1 MRREPLN
8 LIQVMLAEG
17 FELLFRRN
25 ALWKIRGRF
34 LLVIGHLSFATT
46 LQSRNVKPKTVIFAN
61 GISADPTENRRCL
74 SPGDTIICADGGTLH
89 ALAMGLTPDLIVG
102 DLDSLPAP
110 VAAKMEAKGV
120 EIQRHPVNKDQTDL
134 ELALQAAVQRGAKEI
149 LILTA
154 LGGRLDQTLANILL
168 LTRPEWRGVR
178 LRLAEGAQSAW
189 LLRGPDSLT
198 LRGQPGDTLS
208 VVVLSRELRGL
219 TLQGVKW
226 PLNKAAVL
234 LGSTRTISNAF
245 AEAEVKIQLAQG
257 IALAIT
263 F

>member
-1 MRREPLN
+1 M
-8 LIQVMLAEG
+8 
-17 FELLFRRN
+17 
-25 ALWKIRGRF
+25 
-34 LLVIGHLSFATT
+34 
-46 LQSRNVKPKTVIFAN
+46 KPKTVIFAN
-61 GISADPTENRRCL
+61 GISANPNENRRYL

-134 ELALQAAVQRGAKEI
+134 ELALQIAVQRGAEEI

-178 LRLAEGAQSAW
+178 LRLAEGNQSAW

-198 LRGQPGDTLS
+198 LRGQSGDTLS
-208 VVVLSRELRGL
+208 VVALSQHLHGL
-219 TLQGVKW
+219 DLLGVKW
-226 PLNKAAVL
+226 PLNNANVS
-234 LGSTRTISNAF
+234 LGSTLTISNTF
-245 AEAEVKIQLAQG
+245 VEVEAKIQLVQG
-257 IALAIT
+257 IALAIVSSQRSAT
-263 F
+263 S

>member
-1 MRREPLN
+1 M
-8 LIQVMLAEG
+8 
-17 FELLFRRN
+17 
-25 ALWKIRGRF
+25 
-34 LLVIGHLSFATT
+34 
-46 LQSRNVKPKTVIFAN
+46 KPKTIIFAN
-61 GISADPTENRRCL
+61 GISADPTENRRYL
-74 SPGDTIICADGGTLH
+74 GPGDAIICADGGTLH

-102 DLDSLPAP
+102 DLDSLPEA
-110 VAAKMEAKGV
+110 VAAQMQAKGV

-134 ELALQAAVQRGAKEI
+134 ELALQAAVQRGAEEI

-178 LRLAEGAQSAW
+178 LRLAEGNQSAW

-208 VVVLSRELRGL
+208 VVVLSQHLRQL
-219 TLQGVKW
+219 TLQNVKW
-226 PLNKAAVL
+226 PLSNAAVS

-245 AEAEVKIQLAQG
+245 VKAEAKIQLAQG
-257 IALAIT
+257 IALIIKLSAISSQRSA
-263 F
+263 FS

>member
-1 MRREPLN
+1 MANSEFANKCHSPF
-8 LIQVMLAEG
+8 A
-17 FELLFRRN
+17 
-25 ALWKIRGRF
+25 IRHSQIRP
-34 LLVIGHLSFATT
+34 FAIR
-46 LQSRNVKPKTVIFAN
+46 LMPKTIIFAN
-61 GISADPTENRRCL
+61 GISADPNENRHYF

-110 VAAKMEAKGV
+110 VVAEMEAKGV
-120 EIQRHPVNKDQTDL
+120 EIQRHPVDKDQTDL
-134 ELALQAAVQRGAKEI
+134 ELALQIAIQRGAKEI
-149 LILTA
+149 LLLTA

-198 LRGQPGDTLS
+198 LRGQTGDTLS
-208 VVVLSRELRGL
+208 VVALSQNLREL

-226 PLNKAAVL
+226 PLNKANVS
-234 LGSTRTISNAF
+234 LGSTLTISNAF
-245 AEAEVKIQLAQG
+245 VEVEAKIQLAQG
-257 IALAIT
+257 MALAIVGCQSQADCNLT
-263 F
+263 K

>member
-1 MRREPLN
+1 M
-8 LIQVMLAEG
+8 
-17 FELLFRRN
+17 
-25 ALWKIRGRF
+25 
-34 LLVIGHLSFATT
+34 
-46 LQSRNVKPKTVIFAN
+46 KPKTIIFAN
-61 GISADPTENRRCL
+61 GISANPNENRRYL
-74 SPGDTIICADGGTLH
+74 APDDTIICADGGTLH

-102 DLDSLPAP
+102 DLDSLPEA
-110 VAAKMEAKGV
+110 VAAQMEAKGV

-134 ELALQAAVQRGAKEI
+134 ELALQAAVQRGAEEI

-178 LRLAEGAQSAW
+178 LRLAEGNQSAW

-208 VVVLSRELRGL
+208 VVVLSQHLRQL
-219 TLQGVKW
+219 TLQNVKW
-226 PLNKAAVL
+226 PLSNAAVS

-245 AEAEVKIQLAQG
+245 VKAEAKIQLAQG
-257 IALAIT
+257 IALVIKLSA
-263 F
+263 FS